1 MYRSGQFAQKTAVS
15 VRTLRFYDKV
25 GLLTP
30 SRRTPAGY
38 RLYTDGDLAR
48 LQQILA
54 LKFLGFSLDEI
65 KAFLQGAPGD
75 LRAVLCQQ
83 RAMLRE
89 RRAQLDTVMRAVEEA
104 ERALQTDECD
114 WNAIVQV
121 IRAMQM
127 EQHKDWVKK
136 YLTDEQRQ
144 TMAELSEQSYSPAA
158 QAELAPRA
166 ATWTEEDQRRV
177 NARYDA
183 LYAGVKALVA
193 AGKEPGSP
201 EAQALARD
209 AWALLDEFTQGDP
222 EIIAG
227 LKNWWQNYDQLPQE
241 RRPFQS
247 PLSADESAFLEE
259 AKRLC
264 RPQAYS

>member
-1 MYRSGQFAQKTAVS
+1 MYRTGQFAHRTAVS

-65 KAFLQGAPGD
+65 KALLRGAPGD
-75 LRAVLCQQ
+75 LREVLCQQ

-104 ERALQTDECD
+104 ERALRTDACD

-127 EQHKDWVKK
+127 EQNNDWVKK

-144 TMAELSEQSYSPAA
+144 TMTDLSEQSYSPSA
-158 QAELAPRA
+158 QAKLASRSPA
-166 ATWTEEDQRRV
+166 WTEADQQRV
-177 NARYDA
+177 SARYDA

-193 AGKEPGSP
+193 AGKEPDSP

-222 EIIAG
+222 EIFAG
-227 LKNWWQNYDQLPQE
+227 LKNWWHNHDQLPKAQ
-241 RRPFQS
+241 RPFQS

-259 AKRLC
+259 AKRIC
-264 RPQAYS
+264 RPEAYS

>member
-1 MYRSGQFAQKTAVS
+1 VYRSGQFARKTAVS

-30 SRRTPAGY
+30 SRRTATGY
-38 RLYTDGDLAR
+38 RLYTDGDLVR

-65 KAFLQGAPGD
+65 KGFLTYAPGG
-75 LRAVLCQQ
+75 LREALGQQ
-83 RAMLRE
+83 KVMLVE
-89 RRAQLDTVMRAVEEA
+89 RRARLDTVIRAVEEA
-104 ERALQTDECD
+104 EQALRTDGCD
-114 WNAIVQV
+114 WNVVVQV
-121 IRAMQM
+121 IRALQM
-127 EQHKDWVKK
+127 EQNKDWVSK
-136 YLTDEQRQ
+136 YLTEEQRQ
-144 TMAELSEQSYSPAA
+144 KMAELSEQSYSSGAR
-158 QAELAPRA
+158 EKLAPRSVS
-166 ATWTEEDQRRV
+166 WTEEDQQRV

-201 EAQALARD
+201 EAQALAKD
-209 AWALLDEFTQGDP
+209 AWALLDEFTQGNP

-227 LKNWWQNYDQLPQE
+227 LKNWWQNHDQLPHGQ
-241 RRPFQS
+241 RPFQS
-247 PLSADESAFLEE
+247 PLSADESAFLED
-259 AKRLC
+259 AKRIC